1 MKLLLLYLF
10 FALFLGM
17 RAARRGS
24 DGAEREIPAWHLLLA
39 SFVVGIA
46 FLSQRVI

>member
-24 DGAEREIPAWHLLLA
+24 DGSERQIPFWHLLLA
-39 SFVVGIA
+39 SFVVGVA

>member
-24 DGAEREIPAWHLLLA
+24 DGSERQIPAWHLLLSA
-39 SFVVGIA
+39 FFVGIA
-46 FLSQRVI
+46 FLSYRVI